1 MNNQI
6 NKINFYHS
14 IIFFLLSGSFAIAID
29 RFEIL
34 VISPVI
40 CLLLI
45 LSIGISHGALD
56 NKKGKRLIQLYN
68 IKNSYFFYLIYL
80 MIGFGIIALWLFFPT
95 KSLIIFLIVA
105 SYHFG
110 KEDTEFLI
118 KDKIAS
124 NLILYFLKGSL
135 IIIAPLIFHFNE
147 TISIFKLLLIQN
159 ENFFLF
165 LQFIE
170 FNHILYF
177 ALLASLLVNAYYFI
191 SNFKII
197 NTLLFLDFFS
207 IVMLN
212 YFLSPLIAFTIYFC
226 FLHSFRH
233 SISLINELDKNNF
246 KNGTYIFIKKAMPLT
261 LLTAIFYVISLYFL
275 SNYYQLSD
283 AILKVIFIGLASLTF
298 PHILLEYLLEKNE
311 K

>member
-1 MNNQI
+1 MNNLI

-14 IIFFLLSGSFAIAID
+14 IIFFLLSILLAIIIYK
-29 RFEIL
+29 FENLI
-34 VISPVI
+34 ISPVI

-56 NKKGKRLIQLYN
+56 NQKGKRLIQLYN
-68 IKNSYFFYLIYL
+68 IKNSYYFYLIYL
-80 MIGFGIIALWLFFPT
+80 MIGLCIIVFWLYFPAT
-95 KSLIIFLIVA
+95 SLIIFLIVA

-110 KEDTEFLI
+110 KEDIDFLI
-118 KDKIAS
+118 KNKNAS
-124 NLILYFLKGSL
+124 NLILFFLKGSL
-135 IIIAPLIFHFNE
+135 IIIAPLMFHFTE
-147 TISIFKLLLIQN
+147 TINIFKLLLIQN

-170 FNHILYF
+170 FNHILFF
-177 ALLASLLVNAYYFI
+177 ALLTCLLVNAYYFI
-191 SNFKII
+191 NNFKII
-197 NTLLFLDFFS
+197 NILIFFDFFS
-207 IVMLN
+207 IIILN

-261 LLTAIFYVISLYFL
+261 LLTALFYIFSLYFL

-283 AILKVIFIGLASLTF
+283 SILKVIFIGLASLTF

>member
-1 MNNQI
+1 MNNLI

-14 IIFFLLSGSFAIAID
+14 VVFFLLSGSLGVVIN
-29 RFEIL
+29 RFESLI
-34 VISPVI
+34 ISPVI

-56 NKKGKRLIQLYN
+56 NKKGKKLIHLYN
-68 IKNSYFFYLIYL
+68 IRNPYFFYLIYL
-80 MIGFGIIALWLFFPT
+80 MIGLCIITFWLLFPT
-95 KSLIIFLIVA
+95 TALIIFLIVA

-118 KDKIAS
+118 KNKNAL

-135 IIIAPLIFHFNE
+135 IVIAPLMFHFTE
-147 TISIFKLLLIQN
+147 TINIFKLLLIQN
-159 ENFFLF
+159 KDFFLF
-165 LQFIE
+165 LDFIE
-170 FNHILYF
+170 FNQILSF
-177 ALLASLLVNAYYFI
+177 ALLISFLVNTYYVMD
-191 SNFKII
+191 NFKII
-197 NTLLFLDFFS
+197 NILIFFDFFS
-207 IVMLN
+207 IIVLN

-246 KNGTYIFIKKAMPLT
+246 KTGTYIFIKKTIPLT
-261 LLTAIFYVISLYFL
+261 FLTAVFYLISLYFL
-275 SNYYQLSD
+275 SNYYQLGD

>member
-1 MNNQI
+1 MNNFI

-14 IIFFLLSGSFAIAID
+14 IIFFLLSVSLAIIID
-29 RFEIL
+29 RFQFL
-34 VISPVI
+34 NISPVI

-56 NKKGKRLIQLYN
+56 NQKGKKLTQLYN
-68 IKNSYFFYLIYL
+68 IKNSYFFYLLYSVIV
-80 MIGFGIIALWLFFPT
+80 IGIITFWLLFPT
-95 KSLIIFLIVA
+95 ISLIIFLIIA

-118 KDKIAS
+118 RNRNVS

-135 IIIAPLIFHFNE
+135 IIIAPLMFHFTE
-147 TISIFKLLLIQN
+147 TINIFKLLLIQD
-159 ENFFLF
+159 ENFYLF
-165 LQFIE
+165 LNFIE
-170 FNHILYF
+170 SNQILSF
-177 ALLASLLVNAYYFI
+177 ALLTSLFVNTYYFI
-191 SNFKII
+191 NNFKILNI
-197 NTLLFLDFFS
+197 LIFFDFFS
-207 IVMLN
+207 VVILN
-212 YFLSPLIAFTIYFC
+212 YFLTPLIAFTVYFC

-233 SISLINELDKNNF
+233 SISLINELNENNF
-246 KNGTYIFIKKAMPLT
+246 KNGAYVFVKKAMPLT
-261 LLTAIFYVISLYFL
+261 LLTAVFYVLSLYFL
-275 SNYYQLSD
+275 SNYYQLND

>member
-1 MNNQI
+1 MNNFI

-14 IIFFLLSGSFAIAID
+14 LIFFLLSGLLAVAINQ
-29 RFEIL
+29 FETLTIT
-34 VISPVI
+34 PVI

-56 NKKGKRLIQLYN
+56 HQKGKKLIHLYN
-68 IKNSYFFYLIYL
+68 IKNSCFFYLMYS
-80 MIGFGIIALWLFFPT
+80 MIGLGIITFWLLFPT
-95 KSLIIFLIVA
+95 IALIIFLIVA

-118 KDKIAS
+118 KNKNVL

-135 IIIAPLIFHFNE
+135 IVVAPLIFHFTE
-147 TISIFKLLLIQN
+147 TINIFKLLLIQN
-159 ENFFLF
+159 ERFFLF
-165 LQFIE
+165 LDFIE
-170 FNHILYF
+170 SNQILFF
-177 ALLASLLVNAYYFI
+177 ALLASLLVNAYYLI
-191 SNFKII
+191 NNFKILNVSI
-197 NTLLFLDFFS
+197 IFDFLS
-207 IVMLN
+207 IVVLN

-246 KNGTYIFIKKAMPLT
+246 KNGAYVFVKKAMPLT
-261 LLTAIFYVISLYFL
+261 LLTAVFYVVSLYFL
-275 SNYYQLSD
+275 SNYYQLND
-283 AILKVIFIGLASLTF
+283 AILKIVFIGLASLTF

>member
-1 MNNQI
+1 MNNLI

-14 IIFFLLSGSFAIAID
+14 VVFFLLSGSLGVVIN
-29 RFEIL
+29 RFESLI
-34 VISPVI
+34 ISPVI

-56 NKKGKRLIQLYN
+56 NKKGKKLIHLYN
-68 IKNSYFFYLIYL
+68 IRNSYFFYLIYL
-80 MIGFGIIALWLFFPT
+80 MIGLCIITFWLLFPT
-95 KSLIIFLIVA
+95 TALIIFLIVA

-118 KDKIAS
+118 KNKNAL

-135 IIIAPLIFHFNE
+135 IVIAPLMFHFTE
-147 TISIFKLLLIQN
+147 TINIFKLLLIQN
-159 ENFFLF
+159 KDFFLF
-165 LQFIE
+165 LDFIE
-170 FNHILYF
+170 FNQILSF
-177 ALLASLLVNAYYFI
+177 ALLISFLVNTYYVMD
-191 SNFKII
+191 NFKII
-197 NTLLFLDFFS
+197 NILIFFDFFS
-207 IVMLN
+207 IIVLN

-246 KNGTYIFIKKAMPLT
+246 KKGTYIFVKKAIPLT
-261 LLTAIFYVISLYFL
+261 FLTAVFYLISLYFL
-275 SNYYQLSD
+275 SNYYQLGD

>member
-1 MNNQI
+1 MNNFI

-14 IIFFLLSGSFAIAID
+14 IIFFLLSVSLAIIID
-29 RFEIL
+29 RFDFL
-34 VISPVI
+34 NISPII

-56 NKKGKRLIQLYN
+56 NQKGKKLTQLYN
-68 IKNSYFFYLIYL
+68 IKNSYFFYLMYTI
-80 MIGFGIIALWLFFPT
+80 IVIGIITFWLLFPT
-95 KSLIIFLIVA
+95 TSLIIFLIVA

-118 KDKIAS
+118 KNKNAS

-135 IIIAPLIFHFNE
+135 IIIAPLMFHFTE
-147 TISIFKLLLIQN
+147 TINIFKLLLIQD
-159 ENFFLF
+159 EKF
-165 LQFIE
+165 
-170 FNHILYF
+170 Y
-177 ALLASLLVNAYYFI
+177 
-191 SNFKII
+191 
-197 NTLLFLDFFS
+197 LFLDFIESNQILSFALLTSVLVNTYYFINNFKILNILILFDFLS
-207 IVMLN
+207 IVVLN
-212 YFLSPLIAFTIYFC
+212 YFASPLIAFTMYFC

-233 SISLINELDKNNF
+233 SISLINELDKDNF
-246 KNGTYIFIKKAMPLT
+246 KNGAYIFIKKALPLT
-261 LLTAIFYVISLYFL
+261 LLTSIFFVISLYFL
-275 SNYYQLSD
+275 SNYYQLTD